1 MNTNILTPE
10 AAIMFSLSIFIFSC
24 RYKSEFL
31 FSNKIDKIVGKDILL
46 LLNNDSLRELYSNRA
61 IFVANKKKLT
71 M

>member
-1 MNTNILTPE
+1 MNTNILTSE
-10 AAIMFSLSIFIFSC
+10 AAIMFSLSIFIFPC

-46 LLNNDSLRELYSNRA
+46 LLNNDSLRELYSNRV